1 MENKYKKPI
10 EMFVDRAFKKY
21 SGAIN
26 EMILF
31 GSVATGHTKNDSD
44 IDILVVTDEDGFKV
58 EKDLIGMAFEVLLK
72 TGEDISV
79 KVISHRDHEDM
90 IKMNTSFIE
99 NIISDGVKLG
109 CD

>member
-1 MENKYKKPI
+1 MEDKYKKPI
-10 EMFVDRAFKKY
+10 EMFVDRAFKQY
-21 SGAIN
+21 SGVID

-31 GSVATGHTKNDSD
+31 GSVATGHVKDDSD
-44 IDILVVTDEDGFKV
+44 IDILVITDGDDFKV

-79 KVISHRDHEDM
+79 KVISQRDHENM
-90 IKMNTSFIE
+90 IKMNTSFIR

-109 CD
+109 